1 MQKGSLVSPE
11 KLRFDFSHNKP
22 IEKNEMIKINKIVNK
37 IVLDSSNVQTRIM
50 TPKEAVKL
58 GAMALFG
65 EKYGEEVRVVFMG
78 KENNNFFST
87 ELCGGTHVN
96 NTKEIGSISVVSQS
110 SVASGV
116 RRVEALRGE
125 QLTEFENKSNE
136 NQKNKEKNISIQIS
150 SLKNE
155 MEALK
160 VNPNYNENLTTID
173 NLKNLTKQL
182 DQEKVKI
189 IIKDK
194 NKNKI
199 TDSKIENFIL
209 RKQLIIDLPSKEL
222 RNIVD
227 QGKKEIK
234 NGVII
239 ACSTFDGKIGVAVGV
254 TEKLT
259 KKFDAVKLVKEA
271 AEILGGKGGGGRKD
285 FAQAGGA
292 NKDKIEVVFESL
304 SKNLS

>member
-1 MQKGSLVSPE
+1 
-11 KLRFDFSHNKP
+11 
-22 IEKNEMIKINKIVNK
+22 MIKINKIVNK

-96 NTKEIGSISVVSQS
+96 NTKEIGSFSVVSQS

-136 NQKNKEKNISIQIS
+136 NQKNKDKDLSIQIS

-155 MEALK
+155 LEALK

-173 NLKNLTKQL
+173 NLKNLTKQF

-199 TDSKIENFIL
+199 TDSKVENFIL